1 MDTRLTIEV
10 IETDLSRDSRMS
22 RQLLARKL
30 PAEVVHARR
39 YLDERP
45 LSPSYGG
52 LTPASLQASRAAR
65 GSSRKAGTKP
75 ELMLRRALWR
85 RGLRYRKNCS
95 DLPGKPDI
103 VFRGPRVA
111 LFVDGDFWHGRD
123 WPTLKAKL
131 TKGHNA
137 AYWLQKIE
145 RNAVRDHEH
154 DRRLRAA
161 GWLVVR
167 VWESDVHRD
176 VDGVVRWVETA
187 VRRRR
192 TPVVSP

>member
-1 MDTRLTIEV
+1 MR
-10 IETDLSRDSRMS
+10 LSR
-22 RQLLARKL
+22 
-30 PAEVVHARR
+30 P
-39 YLDERP
+39 
-45 LSPSYGG
+45 PSYRG
-52 LTPASLQASRAAR
+52 LTPASVQASLLAR
-65 GSSRKAGTKP
+65 GSSRKTDTKP

-85 RGLRYRKNCS
+85 RGLRYRKNFR

-111 LFVDGDFWHGRD
+111 LFVDGDFWHGKD

-131 TKGHNA
+131 EKGHNA
-137 AYWLQKIE
+137 AYWLRKIQ
-145 RNAVRDHEH
+145 RNAARDREQ
-154 DRRLRAA
+154 DRGLRAA

-176 VDGVVRWVETA
+176 VEDVVRRVETV

-192 TPVVSP
+192 TPTFSL